1 MLMPNHTAAM
11 YAYFVDLR
19 KSLKRRQKEAHK
31 ANHGLRERIYG
42 FLQRSIKKLVNF
54 HYSRVCS
61 AETRKYLSE
70 IFPECTTGYP
80 AEQQGVPPCK

>member
-11 YAYFVDLR
+11 YAYFIDLR

-31 ANHGLRERIYG
+31 AKHRIHERIYE
-42 FLQRSIKKLVNF
+42 FLQRSIKKIINF

-61 AETRKYLSE
+61 AETRKYLTE
-70 IFPECTTGYP
+70 IFPECTMGYP
-80 AEQQGVPPCK
+80 AE

>member
-1 MLMPNHTAAM
+1 MLMPNHAAEM
-11 YAYFVDLR
+11 YAYFVALR
-19 KSLKRRQKEAHK
+19 KSLKRRQKDAHE
-31 ANHGLRERIYG
+31 ANHRLRERTYG

-70 IFPECTTGYP
+70 IFPECTAGYT
-80 AEQQGVPPCK
+80 AEQQGGPQCK

>member
-1 MLMPNHTAAM
+1 MLMPNHTSAM
-11 YAYFVDLR
+11 YADLIKLR

-31 ANHGLRERIYG
+31 ANHRLRERIYE
-42 FLQRSIKKLVNF
+42 FLQHFIKKLVNF

-70 IFPECTTGYP
+70 IFPDGGK
-80 AEQQGVPPCK
+80 ADA